1 MKKPST
7 RLCTGGNSPFS
18 VEKRSGRRLQKKSRR
33 KQKGATVPK
42 KAASSAQPVAI
53 LFTCRSETTVAP
65 EASPEVQARTWH
77 IAKAVRSDGFDIR
90 NEGPRPEGPG
100 PMARC
105 AGFREAE
112 ASDASPEAKESPED
126 KDSDPDIRLDLFQAM
141 QCQECKETDQT
152 EHESSTKHA
161 EEKNSFAEVG
171 ASYCKGFRML
181 FVVRSLAC
189 PWRQVES
196 VTENPVKEE
205 LREEPEMLLEVP
217 RGPGRNGRPRR
228 RQERPARARAE
239 TAEWRPVRRGKAGPR
254 HSEPVE
260 EPQASP
266 AKAEAERAER
276 APQSWKLR
284 GKMSMRSSGTSG
296 ATSSSGKGAKST
308 GPSGHTAW
316 KWRPTVPHS
325 DR

>member
-1 MKKPST
+1 M
-7 RLCTGGNSPFS
+7 
-18 VEKRSGRRLQKKSRR
+18 
-33 KQKGATVPK
+33 
-42 KAASSAQPVAI
+42 
-53 LFTCRSETTVAP
+53 
-65 EASPEVQARTWH
+65 
-77 IAKAVRSDGFDIR
+77 
-90 NEGPRPEGPG
+90 
-100 PMARC
+100 
-105 AGFREAE
+105 
-112 ASDASPEAKESPED
+112 
-126 KDSDPDIRLDLFQAM
+126 
-141 QCQECKETDQT
+141 
-152 EHESSTKHA
+152 
-161 EEKNSFAEVG
+161 
-171 ASYCKGFRML
+171 
-181 FVVRSLAC
+181 
-189 PWRQVES
+189 
-196 VTENPVKEE
+196 TENPVKEE

-260 EPQASP
+260 EPP